1 MVWGVLLTLLLSA
14 TTAGLADGPAGAA
27 TVRGF
32 NGKTITIGGMW
43 ATSYFAGAQ
52 VGALAYINQ
61 INKTNYLHGI
71 KLKFAG
77 YVNDNLDPATA
88 LSGVRQLVNQYGV
101 FAIVPDL
108 SAVNPGTYLKSQKIL
123 YVGGGFDGSYCSNKV
138 TTSLWGYAA
147 TGCLVPSNPP
157 VMPNTYAQYYGYVK
171 AKTGTS
177 HPTDAIFSG
186 DVASGATSVKL
197 ATVSAKGAGFK
208 VVYAKANLP
217 VAASDYTPYV
227 QQLMTANH
235 GKQPQAI
242 SCQGTTQCVPMWTAL
257 KNAGY
262 VGSYWSPLGPVAALN
277 TSMQGTVTLASYNVS
292 PSVALTGM
300 QNAMSAVAPGT
311 QLTGYSNV
319 PAYFD
324 TAMFATAVHT
334 VQARR
339 TGDHPGQR
347 PKCTVDNQVG
357 HSGPGGSYLVP
368 GVHSGRYPLLLRT
381 RRLHWWRHQAGLSLL
396 LQFQGLQG
404 HPGRRKGGLSGSW
417 QMAAVDAAR
426 LERFFARW
434 MTPTG
439 VLLIVATH
447 RGMAVDHPVDAGTGQ
462 AEGAPTGE
470 WQLAGD
476 LVVPAGS

>member
-14 TTAGLADGPAGAA
+14 TTAGLTDGPAGAA
-27 TVRGF
+27 TVRGY

-43 ATSYFAGAQ
+43 ATSYFSGAQ

-61 INKTNYLHGI
+61 INKTNYLHGV

-123 YVGGGFDGSYCSNKV
+123 YVGGGFDGSYCSNTV

-171 AKTGTS
+171 AKTGSS

-197 ATVSAKGAGFK
+197 ATVSAKGAGFR

-242 SCQGTTQCVPMWTAL
+242 SCQGTTQCPPMWTAL

-262 VGSYWSPLGPVAALN
+262 VGSYWSPLGPVAALT

-292 PSVALTGM
+292 PSAALTGM

-334 VQARR
+334 VQARKLAITPANVR
-339 TGDHPGQR
+339 QVLSTIKWGIRGLVGPISY
-347 PKCTVDNQVG
+347 PASTV
-357 HSGPGGSYLVP
+357 
-368 GVHSGRYPLLLRT
+368 
-381 RRLHWWRHQAGLSLL
+381 
-396 LQFQGLQG
+396 
-404 HPGRRKGGLSGSW
+404 
-417 QMAAVDAAR
+417 
-426 LERFFARW
+426 
-434 MTPTG
+434 
-439 VLLIVATH
+439 
-447 RGMAVDHPVDAGTGQ
+447 AGTPYCSELVAFTGGTTKQ
-462 AEGAPTGE
+462 VYPYSCSSKVFKVTPAAEKVG
-470 WQLAGD
+470 
-476 LVVPAGS
+476 

>member
-14 TTAGLADGPAGAA
+14 TTAGLTDGPAGAA
-27 TVRGF
+27 TVRGY

-43 ATSYFAGAQ
+43 ATSYFSGAQ

-61 INKTNYLHGI
+61 INKTNYLHGV

-123 YVGGGFDGSYCSNKV
+123 YVGGGFDGSYCSNTV

-171 AKTGTS
+171 AKTGSS

-197 ATVSAKGAGFK
+197 ATVSAKGAGFR

-242 SCQGTTQCVPMWTAL
+242 SCQGTTQCPPMWTAL

-262 VGSYWSPLGPVAALN
+262 VGSYWSPLGPVAALT

-292 PSVALTGM
+292 PERGAHG
-300 QNAMSAVAPGT
+300 NAECHERRRPW
-311 QLTGYSNV
+311 Y
-319 PAYFD
+319 
-324 TAMFATAVHT
+324 AVHRLLQCSCLFRHRH
-334 VQARR
+334 VRYRGAHCAGEE
-339 TGDHPGQR
+339 TGHHPSQRATGPVDH
-347 PKCTVDNQVG
+347 QVG
-357 HSGPGGSYLVP
+357 HSGPGKSDPVP
-368 GVHSGRYPLLLRT
+368 GVHSGRDPLLFRA
-381 RRLHWWRHQAGLSLL
+381 RRLHRWHHQAGLSLL
-396 LQFQGLQG
+396 LQFQGLQS
-404 HPGRRKGGLSGSW
+404 HPGRRKGGLTGW
-417 QMAAVDAAR
+417 CQIAAANAATAIKI
-426 LERFFARW
+426 LCRW
-434 MTPTG
+434 MTLTNRVDFPSTKRSSAASARQL
-439 VLLIVATH
+439 VIVI
-447 RGMAVDHPVDAGTGQ
+447 VF
-462 AEGAPTGE
+462 
-470 WQLAGD
+470 
-476 LVVPAGS
+476 SK